1 MITVSTLCR
10 VMVDSPSDALGKIL
24 VDHMEV
30 ILHLIENIGLA
41 EESTVWLKPDNSI
54 GMNVPRLVQLP

>member
-1 MITVSTLCR
+1 
-10 VMVDSPSDALGKIL
+10 MVDSPSDALGKIL

-54 GMNVPRLVQLP
+54 GVNVPRLVQLP